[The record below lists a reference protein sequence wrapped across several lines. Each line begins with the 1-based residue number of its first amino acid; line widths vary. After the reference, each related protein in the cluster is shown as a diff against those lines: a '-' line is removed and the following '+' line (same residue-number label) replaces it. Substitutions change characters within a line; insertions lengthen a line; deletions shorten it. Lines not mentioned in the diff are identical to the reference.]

1 MNLNQLKPQPGAK
14 KETKRRGRGEGSG
27 NGSTA
32 GRGNNGARSRS
43 GNKAKRDFEGGQMPL
58 ARRLPKRGF
67 NSHIEGAQEVA
78 LKRLDSFEGA
88 VVDAASLKAAGLI
101 RSISKRIKIIGD
113 AELKSAKTFAVHAV
127 SAGARK
133 SIEAAG
139 GKVELIVEITGEA

>member
-32 GRGNNGARSRS
+32 GRGNNGARARS
-43 GNKAKRDFEGGQMPL
+43 GYKAKRDFEGGQMPL

-67 NSHIEGAQEVA
+67 NSRFEAVQEVA
-78 LKRLDSFEGA
+78 LKRLAGFEGD
-88 VVDAASLKAAGLI
+88 VIDAASLKAAGLV
-101 RSISKRIKIIGD
+101 RTVSKRIKIIGD
-113 AELKSAKTFAVHAV
+113 AELKVAKTFVVDAV

-139 GKVELIVEITGEA
+139 GKIELIVEIAGEA